1 MTTEKIP
8 IRVQHKRMT
17 ASQWASSS
25 LVLLEGEIGVESD
38 TGFAKIGDGRS
49 RFSALKYLSGPKGDN
64 GRSPYVH
71 TAYATISFICN
82 ENQSFTLSRT
92 TMLRY
97 GKNESWVYKELGAGT
112 YRATT
117 DLFGQG
123 DPAHGITKAVESVSD
138 FSTTNS
144 NNRSHLGIYVDY
156 VESGSNASSSYAWM
170 GVRGE
175 QGLVGP
181 KGADGVVSFDALTP
195 SQKASLKGDKGDKG
209 ERGEAGPM
217 PTITINSS
225 GIWEINGHSTGVSG
239 RGQVG
244 PKGSDGAKGDRGER
258 GLTGETGPR
267 GADGAPGQ
275 HILNQ
280 KTNQPL
286 KYWFGSKAD
295 YDRIWNKDA
304 NTIYDVYE

>member
-49 RFSALKYLSGPKGDN
+49 RFSALKYLSGPKGD
-64 GRSPYVH
+64 
-71 TAYATISFICN
+71 
-82 ENQSFTLSRT
+82 
-92 TMLRY
+92 
-97 GKNESWVYKELGAGT
+97 
-112 YRATT
+112 
-117 DLFGQG
+117 
-123 DPAHGITKAVESVSD
+123 
-138 FSTTNS
+138 
-144 NNRSHLGIYVDY
+144 
-156 VESGSNASSSYAWM
+156 
-170 GVRGE
+170 RGE
-175 QGLVGP
+175 RGLTGETGATGKTGPKGEKGDMGPIGPVGPQGAVGP

-225 GIWEINGHSTGVSG
+225 GIWEINGRPTGVSG
-239 RGQVG
+239 RGQAG
-244 PKGSDGAKGDRGER
+244 PKGSDGAQGRQGPAGSSVTIASTTKSNGVTTVRFSTGQSISIHDGAKGDRGER
-258 GLTGETGPR
+258 GL
-267 GADGAPGQ
+267 AGAPGQ

-295 YDRIWNKDA
+295 YDRITFKDA